1 MRRIGAWMMAL
12 LLCVV
17 GTGCGR
23 QLGSPIS
30 YEDFTGTYPVEGYV
44 PSQEDLGR
52 APYSYAGAGPHF
64 SVVLNVRQASEAERS
79 VLIQGKWASA
89 ETMAQSGADF
99 PERSEEY
106 NALALK
112 ATEEAMALEEAEQI
126 YLTELLVTHNGTEAE
141 QFRYSVSDGGT
152 LYLSGYAAG
161 GEVWCRLANTP
172 DGSYTEGLLLPFR
185 QQYSMEICYGEERE
199 EIALTPKE
207 YDLLV
212 YMAQNKNIALTRE
225 MLITNVWGYDFYG
238 DDRTLDTHIK
248 LLRRSLGPYSK
259 FIVTLRGV
267 GYRFEGK

>member
-112 ATEEAMALEEAEQI
+112 ATEEAMALEEGGAD
-126 YLTELLVTHNGTEAE
+126 L
-141 QFRYSVSDGGT
+141 SDG
-152 LYLSGYAAG
+152 AAG
-161 GEVWCRLANTP
+161 DPITERKQSSSATP
-172 DGSYTEGLLLPFR
+172 S
-185 QQYSMEICYGEERE
+185 
-199 EIALTPKE
+199 LT
-207 YDLLV
+207 
-212 YMAQNKNIALTRE
+212 AGR
-225 MLITNVWGYDFYG
+225 
-238 DDRTLDTHIK
+238 
-248 LLRRSLGPYSK
+248 
-259 FIVTLRGV
+259 FI
-267 GYRFEGK
+267 

>member
-30 YEDFTGTYPVEGYV
+30 YEDFTAPIPWRAMC
-44 PSQEDLGR
+44 PSQRTWGGTLF
-52 APYSYAGAGPHF
+52 YAGAGPHF

-126 YLTELLVTHNGTEAE
+126 YLTELLVT
-141 QFRYSVSDGGT
+141 
-152 LYLSGYAAG
+152 
-161 GEVWCRLANTP
+161 P
-172 DGSYTEGLLLPFR
+172 
-185 QQYSMEICYGEERE
+185 
-199 EIALTPKE
+199 
-207 YDLLV
+207 
-212 YMAQNKNIALTRE
+212 
-225 MLITNVWGYDFYG
+225 
-238 DDRTLDTHIK
+238 
-248 LLRRSLGPYSK
+248 
-259 FIVTLRGV
+259 
-267 GYRFEGK
+267 

>member
-99 PERSEEY
+99 PERSE
-106 NALALK
+106 
-112 ATEEAMALEEAEQI
+112 
-126 YLTELLVTHNGTEAE
+126 
-141 QFRYSVSDGGT
+141 
-152 LYLSGYAAG
+152 
-161 GEVWCRLANTP
+161 
-172 DGSYTEGLLLPFR
+172 
-185 QQYSMEICYGEERE
+185 
-199 EIALTPKE
+199 
-207 YDLLV
+207 
-212 YMAQNKNIALTRE
+212 
-225 MLITNVWGYDFYG
+225 
-238 DDRTLDTHIK
+238 
-248 LLRRSLGPYSK
+248 
-259 FIVTLRGV
+259 
-267 GYRFEGK
+267 

>member
-106 NALALK
+106 NTLALK

-172 DGSYTEGLLLPFR
+172 DGSYTEGSCSPSVSSTAWRSVMGRNGRRSPSPFR
-185 QQYSMEICYGEERE
+185 SRRDER
-199 EIALTPKE
+199 
-207 YDLLV
+207 
-212 YMAQNKNIALTRE
+212 
-225 MLITNVWGYDFYG
+225 
-238 DDRTLDTHIK
+238 
-248 LLRRSLGPYSK
+248 RRPRACGRRLPTAAYPRP
-259 FIVTLRGV
+259 RGA
-267 GYRFEGK
+267 

>member
-1 MRRIGAWMMAL
+1 MRRIVAWMMAL

-23 QLGSPIS
+23 QLGGPIS

-64 SVVLNVRQASEAERS
+64 SVVLNVRQAREAERS

-126 YLTELLVTHNGTEAE
+126 YLTELLVTHNGTEA
-141 QFRYSVSDGGT
+141 
-152 LYLSGYAAG
+152 
-161 GEVWCRLANTP
+161 
-172 DGSYTEGLLLPFR
+172 
-185 QQYSMEICYGEERE
+185 
-199 EIALTPKE
+199 
-207 YDLLV
+207 
-212 YMAQNKNIALTRE
+212 
-225 MLITNVWGYDFYG
+225 
-238 DDRTLDTHIK
+238 
-248 LLRRSLGPYSK
+248 
-259 FIVTLRGV
+259 
-267 GYRFEGK
+267 

>member
-1 MRRIGAWMMAL
+1 MRRIVAWMMAL

-23 QLGSPIS
+23 QLGGPIS

-64 SVVLNVRQASEAERS
+64 SVVLNVRQAREAERS

-141 QFRYSVSDGGT
+141 QFRYSVGRELYRGAPAPLPSAVQHGDLLWGGT
-152 LYLSGYAAG
+152 GGDRPHPSGAGGMKGAGRGHAAG
-161 GEVWCRLANTP
+161 AFPTAAYPRP
-172 DGSYTEGLLLPFR
+172 
-185 QQYSMEICYGEERE
+185 
-199 EIALTPKE
+199 
-207 YDLLV
+207 
-212 YMAQNKNIALTRE
+212 
-225 MLITNVWGYDFYG
+225 
-238 DDRTLDTHIK
+238 
-248 LLRRSLGPYSK
+248 
-259 FIVTLRGV
+259 RGA
-267 GYRFEGK
+267 